1 LILDDLHWADEDTV
15 SALTYLADS
24 VEELPL
30 AVLLAARTEPLLPA
44 RLERLAAAPSIHR
57 LLLRRLTPIEIR
69 DALRT
74 AQPEL
79 APEKLDQ
86 LVTAVDGLPLV
97 LDEFIRQL
105 RESTPGTDE
114 FDMRHTTLAAAVQLR
129 LTRVSPETRVVLDAM
144 AVLGETDAELLAA
157 VTGLNEA
164 ALSTALRD
172 GVTSTLLVT
181 ASTPLGVTWR
191 HRLMRDAVQDL
202 LLPLEQ
208 QAMARRAADHLVN
221 APEPTDGQL
230 HQAAVMYELAGYP
243 NQAAQQLIRAA
254 RAAVRNAALDVAE
267 RYLAEA
273 HALTGTVP
281 DAAQE
286 VLIERID
293 TLAPAGRA
301 ADAYRSG
308 VDALNSLAG
317 RDTRRLLVATTRAA
331 YGAGLNAEAA
341 QLLKRLEDSGEVIDP
356 DLAVLRA
363 HAALADRRTEAIT
376 IGEQAATLAQ
386 ERGRFDIACEALLVV
401 GHAARRRD
409 TDAAARALRQAL
421 SLSEQHRL
429 PVWQVRILAE
439 LGLLDTTADSDP
451 TRFYQA
457 RELATAAGMAG
468 MVARIDLWI
477 AETIAPRSG
486 WVAAYPVVVRA
497 EAQARLLQLDGLSA
511 AARAHLAECLVHAE
525 DHPLPGRMRPP
536 TASEVDDLVTQ
547 ALTLGQKSQPV
558 PWARAV
564 LGMRAWFQ
572 GDNATAIQLFDEAL
586 RFAQTELKVLPLPGV
601 GALLRVVAGTHPEE
615 AFDPPELLGHHCNWA
630 ARAYGNAV
638 QDRRN
643 GRSGAEAIAEAEEKV
658 RHTPFMRHWLR
669 TIIAPVVFE
678 AGMASAVSWLREADA
693 FCIEAGERALQRR
706 VRHALATI
714 GAKVPRTS
722 AGTVPSHLA
731 RLGITARET
740 EILRLVNLGLSNHD
754 IADRLF
760 ISVRTVESHVSSM
773 LQKAGQNSREQLP
786 LANVSDT

>member
-1 LILDDLHWADEDTV
+1 M
-15 SALTYLADS
+15 
-24 VEELPL
+24 
-30 AVLLAARTEPLLPA
+30 LPA

-57 LLLRRLTPIEIR
+57 LPLRRLTPIEIR

-114 FDMRHTTLAAAVQLR
+114 LDMRHTTLAAAVQLR

-208 QAMARRAADHLVN
+208 QAMARRAAYHLVN

-341 QLLKRLEDSGEVIDP
+341 QLLKRLEDSVEVIDP

-439 LGLLDTTADSDP
+439 LGLLDTTADSDR

-457 RELATAAGMAG
+457 R
-468 MVARIDLWI
+468 D
-477 AETIAPRSG
+477 
-486 WVAAYPVVVRA
+486 
-497 EAQARLLQLDGLSA
+497 
-511 AARAHLAECLVHAE
+511 C
-525 DHPLPGRMRPP
+525 
-536 TASEVDDLVTQ
+536 
-547 ALTLGQKSQPV
+547 
-558 PWARAV
+558 
-564 LGMRAWFQ
+564 F
-572 GDNATAIQLFDEAL
+572 
-586 RFAQTELKVLPLPGV
+586 
-601 GALLRVVAGTHPEE
+601 
-615 AFDPPELLGHHCNWA
+615 
-630 ARAYGNAV
+630 
-638 QDRRN
+638 
-643 GRSGAEAIAEAEEKV
+643 
-658 RHTPFMRHWLR
+658 
-669 TIIAPVVFE
+669 
-678 AGMASAVSWLREADA
+678 VSWPAPIPRKRSTLRSCWGTTAT
-693 FCIEAGERALQRR
+693 GR
-706 VRHALATI
+706 LA
-714 GAKVPRTS
+714 RTETPCRI
-722 AGTVPSHLA
+722 AGTVDRVRRRSQKPRRRSGTLHSCVIGCARSLRPLSLKPAWLA
-731 RLGITARET
+731 
-740 EILRLVNLGLSNHD
+740 
-754 IADRLF
+754 
-760 ISVRTVESHVSSM
+760 
-773 LQKAGQNSREQLP
+773 P
-786 LANVSDT
+786 

>member
-1 LILDDLHWADEDTV
+1 MQH
-15 SALTYLADS
+15 
-24 VEELPL
+24 
-30 AVLLAARTEPLLPA
+30 
-44 RLERLAAAPSIHR
+44 
-57 LLLRRLTPIEIR
+57 
-69 DALRT
+69 
-74 AQPEL
+74 
-79 APEKLDQ
+79 
-86 LVTAVDGLPLV
+86 
-97 LDEFIRQL
+97 
-105 RESTPGTDE
+105 
-114 FDMRHTTLAAAVQLR
+114 
-129 LTRVSPETRVVLDAM
+129 
-144 AVLGETDAELLAA
+144 
-157 VTGLNEA
+157 
-164 ALSTALRD
+164 LSTAIHD
-172 GVTSTLLVT
+172 GVASTLLVT

-221 APEPTDGQL
+221 AAEPTDGQL

-341 QLLKRLEDSGEVIDP
+341 QLLKRLEDSVEVIDP

-376 IGEQAATLAQ
+376 IGEQAAAFAQ

-536 TASEVDDLVTQ
+536 TASEVDDLDRT
-547 ALTLGQKSQPV
+547 
-558 PWARAV
+558 
-564 LGMRAWFQ
+564 
-572 GDNATAIQLFDEAL
+572 
-586 RFAQTELKVLPLPGV
+586 
-601 GALLRVVAGTHPEE
+601 GTHTWPEI
-615 AFDPPELLGHHCNWA
+615 P
-630 ARAYGNAV
+630 AR
-638 QDRRN
+638 
-643 GRSGAEAIAEAEEKV
+643 
-658 RHTPFMRHWLR
+658 
-669 TIIAPVVFE
+669 
-678 AGMASAVSWLREADA
+678 
-693 FCIEAGERALQRR
+693 
-706 VRHALATI
+706 
-714 GAKVPRTS
+714 
-722 AGTVPSHLA
+722 
-731 RLGITARET
+731 
-740 EILRLVNLGLSNHD
+740 
-754 IADRLF
+754 
-760 ISVRTVESHVSSM
+760 SM
-773 LQKAGQNSREQLP
+773 G
-786 LANVSDT
+786 